1 MIRSNLGTSLFCHPL
16 AFYVQ
21 PFSFFPPHHFSS
33 AAASFY
39 FFSSFTDFRS
49 SLQLHYFITY
59 RSCSHHLWFFFS
71 PSLSFQSSLLHSVCC
86 YTWVTPPTPHPPV
99 PPLCLRLYLT
109 LSDTVCH
116 SLLWTD
122 KGCFVLS
129 GMRRHMQGKHW
140 VHTVSSTSA
149 NAQSTRAD
157 NCLMYSVSVGHSRHK
172 WVSYK
177 QIRDRWE
184 LLMHRDTP
192 WPRGRFAIVHLE
204 KKLKSFSFVLI
215 CYPER
220 PYSW

>member
-129 GMRRHMQGKHW
+129 GPEWDGIRRENTGSTLLAAPQLTRRAREQT
-140 VHTVSSTSA
+140 TVWCIPFLLATVDT
-149 NAQSTRAD
+149 N
-157 NCLMYSVSVGHSRHK
+157 GFHISR
-172 WVSYK
+172 
-177 QIRDRWE
+177 
-184 LLMHRDTP
+184 
-192 WPRGRFAIVHLE
+192 LE
-204 KKLKSFSFVLI
+204 TDES
-215 CYPER
+215 C
-220 PYSW
+220 

>member
-59 RSCSHHLWFFFS
+59 RSCSHHLWFFFPLSLFPVFS
-71 PSLSFQSSLLHSVCC
+71 PTFGLLLHLSD
-86 YTWVTPPTPHPPV
+86 PSHPPV

-129 GMRRHMQGKHW
+129 GPEWDGIRRENTGSTLLAAPQLTRRAREQT
-140 VHTVSSTSA
+140 TVWCILFLLATVDT
-149 NAQSTRAD
+149 N
-157 NCLMYSVSVGHSRHK
+157 GFHISR
-172 WVSYK
+172 
-177 QIRDRWE
+177 
-184 LLMHRDTP
+184 
-192 WPRGRFAIVHLE
+192 LE
-204 KKLKSFSFVLI
+204 TDES
-215 CYPER
+215 C
-220 PYSW
+220 